1 MIKSKY
7 YNRTGTF
14 MANSRDIRD
23 RIASIKNT
31 QKITRAMK
39 MVAAAKVKKS
49 ELQAKANRP
58 FSFELGKMFYRIL
71 SSVGEYTTQGL
82 KTQRAI
88 DNYPKLLEKR
98 ETKTVGLL
106 LISSNKGLAGAYNA
120 NLVKYCANLIKKY
133 TEENINV
140 KLIVVGQKGL
150 NGLKP
155 VQRKYNFEIIK
166 SYTNLPQN
174 PNSSFA
180 TVLAE
185 DLADLYLANDIDKIQ
200 IVTTRFKNMMSYNT
214 EDWTILPL
222 EVDKEKISENKNIDT
237 QMEFEPN
244 AQSILQK
251 LVPMFLTNT
260 ILQALFEANASE
272 LASRMTAMSAA
283 TDNAGKMIQNLSIEY
298 NKARQAAITNELS
311 EIVAGADALNN

>member
-1 MIKSKY
+1 MLKSY
-7 YNRTGTF
+7 YYSNIGAF

-180 TVLAE
+180 TILAE

-222 EVDKEKISENKNIDT
+222 EVNKDKISENQNIDT

>member
-1 MIKSKY
+1 MLKLCCYSNI
-7 YNRTGTF
+7 GAL

-180 TVLAE
+180 TILAE

-260 ILQALFEANASE
+260 ILPHKN
-272 LASRMTAMSAA
+272 
-283 TDNAGKMIQNLSIEY
+283 
-298 NKARQAAITNELS
+298 
-311 EIVAGADALNN
+311 

>member
-1 MIKSKY
+1 
-7 YNRTGTF
+7 

-49 ELQAKANRP
+49 EFQAKANRP

-98 ETKTVGLL
+98 KTKTVGLL

-180 TVLAE
+180 TILAE

>member
-1 MIKSKY
+1 
-7 YNRTGTF
+7 

-58 FSFELGKMFYRIL
+58 FSTELGKMFYRIL

-120 NLVKYCANLIKKY
+120 NLVKYCTNLIKKY
-133 TEENINV
+133 TEENVKV

-180 TVLAE
+180 TILAE

-222 EVDKEKISENKNIDT
+222 EIDKEKISENKNIDT

>member
-1 MIKSKY
+1 
-7 YNRTGTF
+7 

-23 RIASIKNT
+23 RISSIKNT

-49 ELQAKANRP
+49 EQKAKASRP
-58 FSFELGKMFYRIL
+58 FSSELSKMFYRII
-71 SSVGEYTTQGL
+71 SSVGEYTGENV
-82 KTQRAI
+82 KTQMAI
-88 DNYPKLLEKR
+88 ENYPRLLEKR
-98 ETKTVGLL
+98 ELKTVGLL

-133 TEENINV
+133 NDENKKV
-140 KLIVVGQKGL
+140 KVIVIGQKGMS
-150 NGLKP
+150 GLKP
-155 VQRKYNFEIIK
+155 FLKKYDFEIIK

-174 PNSSFA
+174 PDTSFA
-180 TVLAE
+180 QIIAE
-185 DLADLYLANDIDKIQ
+185 DMAELYLAHDIDKIQ
-200 IVTTRFKNMMSYNT
+200 IVTTKFKNMMSYNA

-222 EVDKEKISENKNIDT
+222 EVNEEKLAEHKGIDT

-244 AQSILQK
+244 AQSILK
-251 LVPMFLTNT
+251 KIVPMFLTNT
-260 ILQALFEANASE
+260 ILHALLEATASE

-283 TDNAGKMIQNLSIEY
+283 TDNAGKMIHDLSIQY
-298 NKARQAAITNELS
+298 NKARQAAITNELT

>member
-1 MIKSKY
+1 
-7 YNRTGTF
+7 

>member
-1 MIKSKY
+1 
-7 YNRTGTF
+7 

-82 KTQRAI
+82 RTQRAI

-133 TEENINV
+133 TEANINV

-174 PNSSFA
+174 PNASFA

-283 TDNAGKMIQNLSIEY
+283 TDNAGKMIQSLSIEY

>member
-1 MIKSKY
+1 
-7 YNRTGTF
+7 

-58 FSFELGKMFYRIL
+58 FSAELGKMFYRIL

-133 TEENINV
+133 TEENVKV

-155 VQRKYNFEIIK
+155 VQRKYDFEIIK

-180 TVLAE
+180 TILAE

-222 EVDKEKISENKNIDT
+222 EIDKEKISENKNIDT

>member
-1 MIKSKY
+1 
-7 YNRTGTF
+7 

-58 FSFELGKMFYRIL
+58 FSAELGKMFYRIL

-120 NLVKYCANLIKKY
+120 NLVKYCTNLIKKY
-133 TEENINV
+133 TEENVKV

-180 TVLAE
+180 TILAE

-222 EVDKEKISENKNIDT
+222 EIDKEKISENKNIDT

-251 LVPMFLTNT
+251 LIPMFLTNT

>member
-1 MIKSKY
+1 
-7 YNRTGTF
+7 

-58 FSFELGKMFYRIL
+58 FSAELGKMFYRIL

-133 TEENINV
+133 TEENIKV

-155 VQRKYNFEIIK
+155 VQRKYDFEIIK

-180 TVLAE
+180 TILAE

-222 EVDKEKISENKNIDT
+222 EIDKEKISENKNIDT

>member
-1 MIKSKY
+1 MLKLCCYSNI
-7 YNRTGTF
+7 GAL

-180 TVLAE
+180 TILAE

>member
-1 MIKSKY
+1 
-7 YNRTGTF
+7 

-180 TVLAE
+180 TILAE

>member
-1 MIKSKY
+1 
-7 YNRTGTF
+7 

-82 KTQRAI
+82 KTQIAI

-180 TVLAE
+180 TILAE